1 MTASRV
7 AILAML
13 LGSVGAWTV
22 VAQSSPHQKMLD
34 ALRQV
39 TNRFLTRMYARFEV
53 AEGPPGS
60 GRDSGCSSW
69 RCGIHTPCG

>member
-39 TNRFLTRMYARFEV
+39 ANLTSETNSYL
-53 AEGPPGS
+53 
-60 GRDSGCSSW
+60 
-69 RCGIHTPCG
+69 